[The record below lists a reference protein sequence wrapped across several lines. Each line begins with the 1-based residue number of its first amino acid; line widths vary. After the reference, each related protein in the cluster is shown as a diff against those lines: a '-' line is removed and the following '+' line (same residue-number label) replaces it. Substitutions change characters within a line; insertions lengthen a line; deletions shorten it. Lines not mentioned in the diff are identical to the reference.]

1 MLTLSYWAQE
11 RLLYGIQSY
20 VQTIIAHN
28 DLQGEQ
34 GPPGEAGERGIRVS
48 IYFFQTKI
56 ESELARVVLISYQ
69 IVPR

>member
-11 RLLYGIQSY
+11 RLLYGRKSY
-20 VQTIIAHN
+20 VERLIDHN

-56 ESELARVVLISYQ
+56 ESE
-69 IVPR
+69 

>member
-20 VQTIIAHN
+20 VQTLIDHN